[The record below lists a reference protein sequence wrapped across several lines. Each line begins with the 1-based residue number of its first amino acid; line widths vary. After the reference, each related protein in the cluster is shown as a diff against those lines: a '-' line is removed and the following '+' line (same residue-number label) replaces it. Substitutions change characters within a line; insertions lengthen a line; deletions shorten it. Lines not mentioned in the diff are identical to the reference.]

1 MGGKTRHI
9 PIRTCVACGAKE
21 GKRALVRVVRTP
33 EGRVEVDPTGK
44 RPGRG
49 AYLCPRRACWEKAL
63 KKGRLERALRS
74 PLPPEVRETLVAY
87 AQNLSAEPTPA
98 GRVSGA

>member
-1 MGGKTRHI
+1 MAGRAKHI

-21 GKRALVRVVRTP
+21 GKRALVRLVRTL

-49 AYLCPRRACWEKAL
+49 AYLCPRRACWERAL
-63 KKGRLERALRS
+63 KRDRLERALRC
-74 PLPPEVRETLVAY
+74 PLPPEVREALLAY
-87 AQNLSAEPTPA
+87 ARTLEETPA
-98 GRVSGA
+98 RP